1 MKRVALLALLV
12 LPFVVFADAGV
23 SEVVDAGA
31 SVVLDAGVL
40 EMPALPVIAP
50 VPPNLDGGDFL
61 GFLKAVHTAVLNK
74 EWGSL
79 IFFAVTLLVF
89 LSRKFFEKKVPALAS
104 PVAAVVKSFL
114 LAFSGMLATTWGGG
128 LKPTF
133 ADVMTAV
140 QVGFAAAG
148 GWSILKALVEVA
160 AKKWDWAKW
169 LLTLL
174 TGKPTAPA
182 APAVPPVASVPPVS

>member
-1 MKRVALLALLV
+1 MKRAALLVLLV
-12 LPFVVFADAGV
+12 LPFTVFADAGV
-23 SEVVDAGA
+23 PEALDAGA
-31 SVVLDAGVL
+31 SVVIDAGVL
-40 EMPALPVIAP
+40 EMPALPVTAP

-61 GFLKAVHTAVLNK
+61 GFLKAVHSAVLNK

-104 PVAAVVKSFL
+104 PIAAVIKSFL

-148 GWSILKALVEVA
+148 GWSILKAVVEAA
-160 AKKWDWAKW
+160 AKKWDWARW
-169 LLTLL
+169 LL
-174 TGKPTAPA
+174 GVMGSAPKA
-182 APAVPPVASVPPVS
+182 AEAPAVPPVAPVPPAQ